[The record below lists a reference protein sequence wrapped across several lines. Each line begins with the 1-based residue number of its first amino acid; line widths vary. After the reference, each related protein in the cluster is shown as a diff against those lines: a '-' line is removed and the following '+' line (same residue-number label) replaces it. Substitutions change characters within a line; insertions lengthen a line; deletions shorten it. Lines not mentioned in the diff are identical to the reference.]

1 MAARTGAEV
10 VAYASREELLGSL
23 DVMSVPA
30 RLPLGHVAPVG
41 IDRNTAIEAELAI
54 AETSRRRTCRG
65 ETQLFDVQMV
75 ISVELA

>member
-1 MAARTGAEV
+1 M
-10 VAYASREELLGSL
+10 
-23 DVMSVPA
+23 
-30 RLPLGHVAPVG
+30 G